1 MAAAALRGVRGC
13 SPWVVA
19 LSKGGGPQA
28 SIRRCASGGGGGVR
42 WDGGI
47 SSTTK
52 HKRFQRQGHRA
63 IVPEAFVHRPVVQ
76 TVETSDGQVVINGNP
91 VSRLYTQKARA
102 RGFATDNMV
111 KHFQHRCGPDSRST
125 PLSFPSPLLSL
136 PRLDLHTTSQSSQ
149 CFTLPMLCCAVRLPW
164 PVLQAGVRRPRRS
177 SHRHSSVTHTPRS
190 TLHTCT
196 HSRLVRPCSALLRGV
211 VMARKDTDHTRC
223 LSV

>member
-111 KHFQHRCGPDSRST
+111 KHFQHRLRLRVSGQHVYGEVDRPDGTSIVTAST
-125 PLSFPSPLLSL
+125 LEW
-136 PRLDLHTTSQSSQ
+136 
-149 CFTLPMLCCAVRLPW
+149 AVR
-164 PVLQAGVRRPRRS
+164 
-177 SHRHSSVTHTPRS
+177 RHLYSGADKTACASVG
-190 TLHTCT
+190 
-196 HSRLVRPCSALLRGV
+196 A
-211 VMARKDTDHTRC
+211 VMAARLKESGLT
-223 LSV
+223 SVFFDRQGAGYHGKVKSFIDAVVENGISLKE